1 MERGVGTD
9 LTKTGLTFLWSTLHF
24 DKINILMLSFR
35 EKYGHLPTIM
45 HYGDQI
51 RIMKELISIGA
62 SELVRDVGD
71 MMFILE
77 ALMDAHQDNGVFEFT
92 EKDRVTF
99 IAFIN
104 LMREIGKKVPEISS
118 FIEDG
123 MIGTFE
129 AFGFDMD
136 E

>member
-1 MERGVGTD
+1 M
-9 LTKTGLTFLWSTLHF
+9 S
-24 DKINILMLSFR
+24 NFR
-35 EKYGHLPTIM
+35 EKYDHLPTIM
-45 HYGDQI
+45 HYEDQV

-77 ALMDAHQDNGVFEFT
+77 ALMDSHQGNGVFEFN
-92 EKDRVTF
+92 EKDKPTF
-99 IAFIN
+99 ISFIE
-104 LMREIGKKVPEISS
+104 LLREIGRKAPEINSS
-118 FIEDG
+118 MEG